1 MTSACPDINRIQTF
15 DLQLLF
21 FQESHPQITGFSQI
35 KDGGSPFWNLIP
47 LTETLADRP
56 VLPLPYSTTILS
68 SPDSKSS
75 SYGQILKSSSI
86 IGGAQGM
93 SYLISM
99 VRTKAVAIFLGPAGM
114 GLVGLYM
121 TAIGFVSTF
130 SALGISSSAV
140 KQVAEADGVGDEAR
154 LTHTIKA
161 LRRICYATG
170 FLGWAL
176 TAIFARPLSL
186 WVFGS
191 HDHAWP
197 LAILGATI
205 LLADISGGQSALL
218 QGKRR
223 IGDLARLNVLSSVIG
238 SIVSVTIYACL
249 HERGIIPVMLA
260 TAAISLGSSWWFAR
274 RVSIVEMELSWRDTW
289 PEARRMIQLGVAFM
303 WSAVL
308 VSGLALATRALI
320 AHMFGLNANGIYQAA
335 WGISGMFAGFI
346 TAAMGTDFYP
356 RLTGASQNNE
366 LVNRLVNEQTE
377 IGILLAL
384 PGLIGTLMF
393 APWAMRI
400 FYSAKFLPGAELL
413 PWFVLGIFGRV
424 LSWPMAFIMLA
435 KGEGRWFALSETAV
449 SILHLSLIFCFMR
462 AFGLWGVALAFAV
475 LYFAYTIM
483 VYFISR
489 RLTGFA
495 WTSAAIR
502 LFATSFALVL
512 AGFGIQKWIHGVP
525 GCVLGLVL
533 TAAASMLTLRGI
545 SSRLGDGHRLV
556 RMILKLPCG
565 RHLCGI

>member
-1 MTSACPDINRIQTF
+1 
-15 DLQLLF
+15 
-21 FQESHPQITGFSQI
+21 
-35 KDGGSPFWNLIP
+35 
-47 LTETLADRP
+47 
-56 VLPLPYSTTILS
+56 
-68 SPDSKSS
+68 
-75 SYGQILKSSSI
+75 
-86 IGGAQGM
+86 M

-114 GLVGLYM
+114 GLVGLYT

-130 SALGISSSAV
+130 SALGISNSAV
-140 KQVAEADGVGDEAR
+140 KQVAEADGQGDEVS
-154 LTHTIKA
+154 LTRTIKA

-191 HDHAWP
+191 HDHAWA

-238 SIVSVTIYACL
+238 SIVSVTIYAFL
-249 HERGIIPVMLA
+249 HERGIIPVMLV

-274 RVSIVEMELSWRDTW
+274 RVSIVEMEFSWRDTW
-289 PEARRMIQLGVAFM
+289 PAARRMIQLGVAFM

-346 TAAMGTDFYP
+346 TGAMGTDFYP

-435 KGEGRWFALSETAV
+435 KGEGRWYALSETAA

-475 LYFAYTIM
+475 MYFTYTIM

-495 WTSAAIR
+495 WTSSAIR

-512 AGFGIQKWIHGVP
+512 AGFGIQKWIHGIP
-525 GCVLGLVL
+525 GYALGIVLM
-533 TAAASMLTLRGI
+533 ACASVHALRGI
-545 SSRLGDGHRLV
+545 SSRLGSGHRLV
-556 RMILKLPCG
+556 AIVCRLPCG
-565 RHLCGI
+565 QIICGQNK